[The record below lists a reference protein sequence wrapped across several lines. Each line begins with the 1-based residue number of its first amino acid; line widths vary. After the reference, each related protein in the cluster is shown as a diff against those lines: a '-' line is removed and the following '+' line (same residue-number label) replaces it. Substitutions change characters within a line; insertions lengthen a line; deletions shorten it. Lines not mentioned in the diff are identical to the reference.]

1 MTSFMRCTRSGF
13 TLIEMAMAIGIGLSV
28 AIAAFA
34 AVDATAKT
42 ISGSKQQALEDDLL
56 ASAVRWLRQE
66 PAGVA
71 LESATPGQ
79 PGALPWLFHEDV
91 LGVTAGWPAHWP
103 QLRIAAANP
112 ERIQSH
118 PNGAITRSYVFSI
131 TDAAGNI
138 RNRVVLPITRL
149 P

>member
-1 MTSFMRCTRSGF
+1 MKRSRGGF

-42 ISGSKQQALEDDLL
+42 ISGAKQQALEDDLL

-66 PAGVA
+66 PASIN
-71 LESATPGQ
+71 LETGLGMPG
-79 PGALPWLFHEDV
+79 GFPWIYHDDV
-91 LGVTAGWPAHWP
+91 LGVTGGWPGHWP
-103 QLRIAAANP
+103 ILEIKPAIP
-112 ERIQSH
+112 ERILTH
-118 PNGAITRSYVFSI
+118 ANGAITRSYVFTI
-131 TDAAGNI
+131 KDHDDTD
-138 RNRVVLPITRL
+138 RNRLVIPITRL